1 MKQVLLL
8 FLFSTLSFSQT
19 IVVRD
24 DILIN
29 TCVSTENER
38 LFLFYPDKLVEVNLN
53 DLSTKDVFYDFSN
66 INFKDFITISVNFK
80 CYFLDPQG
88 GGIYLFENYKLKRI
102 DTSYKHRMQIE
113 SSVFAYKNGIY
124 KYGGY
129 GFWSNRN
136 FITKFNFETKQWDFV
151 PHLNSKEL
159 PSGSQRSIVKIIED
173 DLYVYGGVKVNEFN
187 PEIFEDNN
195 EIWKFNFINK
205 VWKKLGINNLQK
217 DNILNNT
224 KIDYGNKSLFF
235 YKETSCT
242 THVDFINNK
251 VTTYKN
257 STLLKSLSSLPVSFF
272 HKNKFFLFVRENPS
286 SPNLVL
292 KIRNEDEILGEI
304 IDQKPFYRNQLV
316 ILTLMVIIGSV
327 FIFILV
333 YKIIRYLNKKRNK
346 LSLKFKNKVK
356 FKNKEVDLDDI
367 SYEIVKILVKN
378 EFVLSKDIIP
388 LLKIPHMDYAHS
400 TRVMRDTLFQINF
413 KLKRLVKSET
423 DVIVI
428 KKSDYDK
435 RIKQYSINQKSF
447 NKS

>member
-1 MKQVLLL
+1 MKQVLLFL
-8 FLFSTLSFSQT
+8 LFSTFSFSQT
-19 IVVRD
+19 LVVSD
-24 DILIN
+24 TDLMN
-29 TCVSTENER
+29 TYISIENER
-38 LFLFYPDKLVEVNLN
+38 IYLFYTDRVIDINLK
-53 DLSTKDVFYDFSN
+53 DLSTKEDLYDFSN
-66 INFKDFITISVNFK
+66 IKIKDFIGVYVNFND
-80 CYFLDPQG
+80 YFLDPQG
-88 GGIYLFENYKLKRI
+88 GGVYLFENHKFKRI

-113 SSVFAYKNGIY
+113 SSVFTYKNEIY

-136 FITKFNFETKQWDFV
+136 FITKFNFETNQWDFV

-159 PSGSQRSIVKIIED
+159 PSGSHKSIVKMIED
-173 DLYVYGGVKVNEFN
+173 DLYVYGGLKVNKFN
-187 PEIFEDNN
+187 PEIIEDNN

-224 KIDYGNKSLFF
+224 KIDYGNKSLFLDR
-235 YKETSCT
+235 KTSS
-242 THVDFINNK
+242 VVSIDFINNK
-251 VTTYKN
+251 IITYKN
-257 STLLKSLSSLPVSFF
+257 STLLNSLSFLPNSFF
-272 HKNKFFLFVRENPS
+272 YKNKFFLFVRENPS
-286 SPNLVL
+286 SSILVL
-292 KIRNEDEILGEI
+292 KIRNRDEILGEI
-304 IDQKPFYRNQLV
+304 IDQKSFYRNQSST
-316 ILTLMVIIGSV
+316 IILMVIIGS
-327 FIFILV
+327 ILILIMV
-333 YKIIRYLNKKRNK
+333 YKIIRYVNKNRNK

-356 FKNKEVDLDDI
+356 FKNKEIDLDDI
-367 SYEIVKILVKN
+367 SYEIVKILVNN

-413 KLKRLVKSET
+413 KLKGLVKSET

-435 RIKQYSINQKSF
+435 RIKQYSINQKLF

>member
-1 MKQVLLL
+1 MKQVLLFL
-8 FLFSTLSFSQT
+8 LFSGFSYSQT
-19 IVVRD
+19 LVVSD
-24 DILIN
+24 YDLIN
-29 TCVSTENER
+29 TYSSIENER
-38 LFLFYPDKLVEVNLN
+38 MYLFYSDKLVVVNLKN
-53 DLSTKDVFYDFSN
+53 LSKKEVLYDSSN
-66 INFKDFITISVNFK
+66 IKIREFIGVSVNYK
-80 CYFLDPQG
+80 DYFLDPLG
-88 GGIYLFENYKLKRI
+88 GGVYLLKNYKLKRI
-102 DTSYKHRMQIE
+102 DTSFKHRMQIE
-113 SSVFAYKNGIY
+113 SSVFTYKNEIY

-159 PSGSQRSIVKIIED
+159 PSGSHKSIVKMIED
-173 DLYVYGGVKVNEFN
+173 DLYVYGGLKVNEFN
-187 PEIFEDNN
+187 PEIIEDNN
-195 EIWKFNFINK
+195 EIWKFNFLNK
-205 VWKKLGINNLQK
+205 VWKKLGVNNLQR

-235 YKETSCT
+235 DRKTSST
-242 THVDFINNK
+242 IGIDFINNK
-251 VTTYKN
+251 ITTYKS
-257 STLLKSLSSLPVSFF
+257 STLLNSLSPIPISFF
-272 HKNKFFLFVRENPS
+272 YKNKFFLFVKENPS
-286 SPNLVL
+286 SSIIVL
-292 KIRNEDEILGEI
+292 KIRNKDEISGEM
-304 IDQKPFYRNQLV
+304 IDQKSFYRNQLV

-388 LLKIPHMDYAHS
+388 LLKTPHIDYAHS

-435 RIKQYSINQKSF
+435 RIKQYSINQKLF

>member
-1 MKQVLLL
+1 MKQVLLFL
-8 FLFSTLSFSQT
+8 LFSTLSFSQT
-19 IVVRD
+19 LIVRD
-24 DILIN
+24 DNLIN
-29 TCVSTENER
+29 TLVSIENER
-38 LFLFYPDKLVEVNLN
+38 MYLFYPDKLIDVNLH
-53 DLSTKDVFYDFSN
+53 DFSTKDVLYDFPN
-66 INFKDFITISVNFK
+66 IDFKSFIGVSVNFK
-80 CYFLDPQG
+80 YYFLDPQG
-88 GGIYLFENYKLKRI
+88 GGIYLFENNKFKRI

-113 SSVFAYKNGIY
+113 SSVFTYKNEIY

-136 FITKFNFETKQWDFV
+136 FITKFNFETNQWDFV

-159 PSGSQRSIVKIIED
+159 PSGSHRSIVKIIED
-173 DLYVYGGVKVNEFN
+173 DLYVYGGVKVSKFN
-187 PEIFEDNN
+187 PDIMEDNN

-205 VWKKLGINNLQK
+205 VWRKLGVNNLQR

-235 YKETSCT
+235 DRKTSST
-242 THVDFINNK
+242 IGIDFINNK
-251 VTTYKN
+251 ITTYKS
-257 STLLKSLSSLPVSFF
+257 STLLNSLSPIPISFF
-272 HKNKFFLFVRENPS
+272 YKNKFFLFVKENPS
-286 SPNLVL
+286 SSIIVL
-292 KIRNEDEILGEI
+292 KIRNKDEISGEM
-304 IDQKPFYRNQLV
+304 IDQKSFYRNQLV

-435 RIKQYSINQKSF
+435 RIKQYSINQKLF

>member
-1 MKQVLLL
+1 MKQLLFFLLL
-8 FLFSTLSFSQT
+8 SSFSFSQSLSLSYEN
-19 IVVRD
+19 
-24 DILIN
+24 LIN
-29 TCVSTENER
+29 TYISIENER
-38 LFLFYPDKLVEVNLN
+38 MYLFYTERVVDINLK
-53 DLSTKDVFYDFSN
+53 DLSIKEDLYDFSN
-66 INFKDFITISVNFK
+66 IKITNFIGVSVNFK
-80 CYFLDPQG
+80 YYFLDPQG
-88 GGIYLFENYKLKRI
+88 GAVYLFENNKFKRI

-113 SSVFAYKNGIY
+113 SSVFTYKNEIY

-136 FITKFNFETKQWDFV
+136 FITKFNFETNQWDFV

-159 PSGSQRSIVKIIED
+159 PSGSHKSIVKMIED
-173 DLYVYGGVKVNEFN
+173 DLYVYGGLKVNKFN
-187 PEIFEDNN
+187 PEIIEDNN

-205 VWKKLGINNLQK
+205 VWKKLGVNNLQR

-235 YKETSCT
+235 DRKTSST
-242 THVDFINNK
+242 IGIDFINNK
-251 VTTYKN
+251 ITTYKS
-257 STLLKSLSSLPVSFF
+257 STLLNSLSPLPISFF
-272 HKNKFFLFVRENPS
+272 YKNKFFLFVKENPS
-286 SPNLVL
+286 SSIIVL
-292 KIRNEDEILGEI
+292 KIRNKDEISGEM
-304 IDQKPFYRNQLV
+304 IDQKSFYGNQTDTL
-316 ILTLMVIIGSV
+316 ILMVIIGS
-327 FIFILV
+327 ILILIMV
-333 YKIIRYLNKKRNK
+333 YKIIRYVNKNRNK

-356 FKNKEVDLDDI
+356 FKNKEIDLDDI
-367 SYEIVKILVKN
+367 SYEIVKILVNN

-413 KLKRLVKSET
+413 KLKGLIKSET

-435 RIKQYSINQKSF
+435 RIKQYSINKKLF